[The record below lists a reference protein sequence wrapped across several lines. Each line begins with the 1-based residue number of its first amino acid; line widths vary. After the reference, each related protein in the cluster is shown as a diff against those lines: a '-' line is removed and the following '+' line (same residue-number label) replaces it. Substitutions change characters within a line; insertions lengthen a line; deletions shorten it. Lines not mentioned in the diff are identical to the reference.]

1 MHLDEI
7 YQFCLALKGTTENF
21 PFDKRTLVFKV
32 MGKMY
37 ALIDV
42 ETPDSINLKCDP
54 ERAVEL
60 RERYS
65 SVQPGYHMNKTHWN
79 TILLNGELTNAQI
92 QELIVHSYDL
102 IVASLPKKLQHELS
116 LG

>member
-1 MHLDEI
+1 MQLDEI
-7 YQFCLALKGTTENF
+7 LSFCLNLKGTTEHF
-21 PFDKRTLVFKV
+21 PFDQRTLVFKV

-54 ERAVEL
+54 ERAIEL
-60 RERYS
+60 RERYA
-65 SVQPGYHMNKTHWN
+65 SVQPGYHMSKKHWN
-79 TILLNGELTNAQI
+79 TVLLNNELSNKEI
-92 QELIVHSYDL
+92 EELIVHSYDL

-116 LG
+116 IG